1 MFYKSQIHI
10 MNTTATVQ
18 QLKDLK
24 LEGMMRSYQSIL
36 QLPVNQLPDAHMLI
50 AQLTEAERQNRLQH
64 KTNLFLKLSK
74 LRYNASLEEVSFAPQ
89 RNLKKEH
96 ILQLADC
103 TFIDRAE
110 NMLISGL
117 SGTGKSFL
125 ACAFGHQACTMGYKT
140 LYLNLNRFTERMML
154 ARIEGSFNKLLNQL
168 ERVKLLILDDFG
180 LAPMEQNAR
189 LALLQILEDRYN
201 RKSVIIASQLPVA
214 KWHEYI
220 AEPTL
225 ADAIL
230 DRLTANAHRFE
241 LQGESMRKRPQVLQE
256 NHNAKSTKN

>member
-1 MFYKSQIHI
+1 MIKYAVLKPLNKLFFTNLKTHI

-117 SGTGKSFL
+117 SGTG
-125 ACAFGHQACTMGYKT
+125 
-140 LYLNLNRFTERMML
+140 
-154 ARIEGSFNKLLNQL
+154 
-168 ERVKLLILDDFG
+168 
-180 LAPMEQNAR
+180 NANYM
-189 LALLQILEDRYN
+189 I
-201 RKSVIIASQLPVA
+201 
-214 KWHEYI
+214 
-220 AEPTL
+220 
-225 ADAIL
+225 
-230 DRLTANAHRFE
+230 
-241 LQGESMRKRPQVLQE
+241 M
-256 NHNAKSTKN
+256 

>member
-1 MFYKSQIHI
+1 

-24 LEGMMRSYQSIL
+24 LVGMARSYEGVL
-36 QLPVNQLPDAHMLI
+36 QLPVNQLPDAHLLI
-50 AQLTEAERQNRLQH
+50 AQLAEAERQNRLQY

-74 LRYNASLEEVSFAPQ
+74 LRYNASLEELSFASQ

-103 TFIDRAE
+103 SFIDRAE
-110 NMLISGL
+110 NILISGL

-140 LYLNLNRFTERMML
+140 LYLNLNRFIEKLML
-154 ARIEGSFNKLLNQL
+154 ARVEGSFIKLLNQL
-168 ERVKLLILDDFG
+168 EKVKLLILDDFG
-180 LAPMEQNAR
+180 LAPLDQNAR

-201 RKSVIIASQLPVA
+201 RKSVIISSQLPIS

-220 AEPTL
+220 AESTL

-241 LQGESMRKRPQVLQE
+241 LQGESMRRRSALAHE
-256 NHNAKSTKN
+256 NHGEKSIKN